1 MTNYYILENGIIT
14 QSANFKFDENCLETQ
29 QQIVRANNG
38 QLMLQSDYN
47 NYINT
52 QQYKLKQF
60 QDSIQ
65 YQHDAFDE
73 FSSVINNQ
81 IKTLENLHA
90 ANVRAE
96 NTSEAERLKA
106 LIDGLQDDLLAE
118 QQAVIAR
125 INQLTEDYNNAST

>member
-1 MTNYYILENGIIT
+1 MPYVDIDNNRFQVVGFSNQQYENQI
-14 QSANFKFDENCLETQ
+14 KVDCLSLSEF
-29 QQIVRANNG
+29 
-38 QLMLQSDYN
+38 
-47 NYINT
+47 
-52 QQYKLKQF
+52 YKLKANYQEFQGAEQWELDLLSQF
-60 QDSIQ
+60 QNAIQ

-73 FSSVINNQ
+73 FSSVTNNQ

-118 QQAVIAR
+118 QQASIVRIIA
-125 INQLTEDYNNAST
+125 ITEEYNNAST